1 MEIGDGSREK
11 RFEEIKGVCSAII
24 ELHFHF
30 NSVAAKKDPRIMT
43 EFE

>member
-24 ELHFHF
+24 ELHFNF
-30 NSVAAKKDPRIMT
+30 NSVAANFEKKIPG
-43 EFE
+43 